1 MGFTV
6 HFFTVSI
13 FYKYLVKWALTEME
27 CSVAGTTTLD
37 REWESVRRTRKTSES
52 TTALKTKKKK
62 ARVRIKQAKSD
73 SYLTYGQ

>member
-1 MGFTV
+1 
-6 HFFTVSI
+6 
-13 FYKYLVKWALTEME
+13 ME
-27 CSVAGTTTLD
+27 CSVAGTATLD

-62 ARVRIKQAKSD
+62 ARVHIKQAKSD